1 MSAHLLRTA
10 AVAAVLSLAALGD
23 ARAQETFASNDA
35 GAAVTSGAP
44 AAAEVLKVDAKAGTA
59 YQVIAR
65 THSAWLASYGP
76 YEYPHRAHVVVYLD
90 GLPIGG
96 KQTLRNIQA
105 NSIAEIRRLNADDAT
120 REFGVEHGAGAIL
133 LTSK

>member
-1 MSAHLLRTA
+1 MSALLLRTA

-23 ARAQETFASNDA
+23 ARAQEAFASGDA
-35 GAAVTSGAP
+35 PAVTSGAP

-65 THSAWLASYGP
+65 SHSAWLAGHGP

-105 NSIAEIRRLNADDAT
+105 NSIAEIRRLNPDAAT
-120 REFGVEHGAGAIL
+120 REFGVEHGAGAII